1 LHLQVYRKSAT
12 PGSAMTLQNA
22 PITLDTGN
30 YSLSELEEA
39 IAKKLYELVNF
50 AEHRNAC
57 DELHTAVTLNF
68 ANKHGPGSSGGVAVN
83 TKVNV
88 SDVQVQPVT
97 VTPDPTTGVQF
108 KDALT
113 ITECQHLLTGNTY
126 PIHASDSALG
136 STPNVLPPLSKGY
149 LQGTDLTGVTKFG
162 FKPVTLEADFENNRV
177 RIQLG
182 MGVSMTEVQQKASTL
197 FTKVLGRT
205 VTEPIG
211 TFVDHDGDG
220 EDAGH
225 TPDVVPQIFKLFAT
239 STQEAARID
248 KTRAVAFHC
257 PSLASGTYGTSGSH
271 GDSQLAVVPIT
282 VGIGSVQ
289 SWETFEPIRIPSH
302 VAGGP
307 VSVLSFYISNEEGE
321 TINTMGERFEAV
333 MVVEYDVPVK

>member
-1 LHLQVYRKSAT
+1 
-12 PGSAMTLQNA
+12 MTLQSA

-39 IAKKLYELVNF
+39 IAKKLYELPNVSF
-50 AEHRNAC
+50 AAHKNAC
-57 DELHTAVTLNF
+57 DELHAAVTLNF
-68 ANKHGPGSSGGVAVN
+68 ANKHAPGSSDGVAVN
-83 TKVNV
+83 TKVSA
-88 SDVQVQPVT
+88 SDVRVQPVT
-97 VTPDPTTGVQF
+97 VTPDPTKGVQF

-136 STPNVLPPLSKGY
+136 SIPNVLPPLSKGY
-149 LQGTDLTGVTKFG
+149 LQGANLTNEIRFGV
-162 FKPVTLEADFENNRV
+162 KPVTLEADFENNRV

-197 FTKVLGRT
+197 FTKVLGRGT
-205 VTEPIG
+205 VTEPI
-211 TFVDHDGDG
+211 TFVDHDGDSST
-220 EDAGH
+220 D
-225 TPDVVPQIFKLFAT
+225 TVVTSIFKLFDT